1 MFWERL
7 VGACDA
13 SVEGG
18 PAITIP
24 SARKSCQSIAPINIP
39 ASRNLR
45 SSAGIIDGILPPRW
59 HRSLQASQWLQLRQ
73 WLDLHEFACCHF
85 DAQRLL
91 LSRNL
96 LKYFI
101 CGPPTDL
108 LNRYRSR
115 HSGLLLFLRR

>member
-73 WLDLHEFACCHF
+73 WLDLHDIRGGA
-85 DAQRLL
+85 DSRASAY
-91 LSRNL
+91 LSFSQWNGYTSLIAGGTWLRA
-96 LKYFI
+96 
-101 CGPPTDL
+101 GDL
-108 LNRYRSR
+108 PHR
-115 HSGLLLFLRR
+115 F